1 MARTFERVI
10 GVFFIFLFSVSTSE
24 ARSIVVDKNGAIPTI
39 TIALQMTE
47 DGDTVLVYPGIYKEG
62 NLTITKSIT
71 FLAKGKVI
79 LDGQHKYEVLSVK
92 ASNVWIEGFTLI
104 NSGVSSIVDMGGV
117 KVYEVRNVTIK
128 NNTLEDC
135 FFGIYIQFGK
145 NCRIQGNKVTAHTK
159 IEQDN
164 GNGIHGWKSD
174 SLLILDN
181 EVSGHR
187 DGYYLEFVTN
197 TTILNNR
204 SEDNLRYGLHF
215 MFSHGNFYINNSFIN
230 NGAGVAVMY
239 SRSVKMYNN
248 HFSKN
253 WGDAAYGLLLKE
265 LSDSYIEGN
274 VFDNN
279 TVGIFADGVS
289 RAEIKKNVFKQNG
302 WAVKMQANCMD
313 MHLENNNFLGNSFD
327 LGTNGTLVLN
337 TLKKNYWDKYEGYD
351 LNKDNIG
358 DVPFRPVSL
367 FSMIIEKSP
376 PAMILFRSFMSAL
389 LDKTEKILPS
399 ITPEGL
405 KDEMPLMK
413 PLRL

>member
-1 MARTFERVI
+1 
-10 GVFFIFLFSVSTSE
+10 
-24 ARSIVVDKNGAIPTI
+24 
-39 TIALQMTE
+39 
-47 DGDTVLVYPGIYKEG
+47 
-62 NLTITKSIT
+62 
-71 FLAKGKVI
+71 
-79 LDGQHKYEVLSVK
+79 
-92 ASNVWIEGFTLI
+92 
-104 NSGVSSIVDMGGV
+104 
-117 KVYEVRNVTIK
+117 
-128 NNTLEDC
+128 
-135 FFGIYIQFGK
+135 
-145 NCRIQGNKVTAHTK
+145 
-159 IEQDN
+159 
-164 GNGIHGWKSD
+164 
-174 SLLILDN
+174 
-181 EVSGHR
+181 
-187 DGYYLEFVTN
+187 
-197 TTILNNR
+197 
-204 SEDNLRYGLHF
+204 
-215 MFSHGNFYINNSFIN
+215 
-230 NGAGVAVMY
+230 MY

-279 TVGIFADGVS
+279 TVGIFADGVT

-313 MHLENNNFLGNSFD
+313 MHIENNNFLGNSFD